1 MGLTVLAVEILW
13 HLEELRV
20 LIINVVSH
28 KSG

>member
-20 LIINVVSH
+20 PIVNVVSH
-28 KSG
+28 KLG